1 MEEKTIFHVHS
12 YRGKHASQE
21 QEEEYIKKAIELGA
35 TKIVFTDHAPFPGN
49 PFLKRM
55 SIKELPEYVTVLQGL
70 KEKYV
75 GILEIKI
82 GLEIEFVPTYREYYQ
97 ALLNKWDM
105 DILLLGEHFSL
116 LPDGRY
122 TFEMSEKN
130 LEARAL
136 ANGMIAGMET
146 GLFQVV
152 AHPDQIFRRMKK
164 WNAEMDAISKEIK
177 ECAASTGV
185 LLEKNIGNMLER
197 KKRVYRKEF
206 WEELPDKLQIIYG
219 VDAHSVT
226 EMEENFCAQKKMSS
240 H

>member
-12 YRGKHASQE
+12 YRCKHASRE

-49 PFLKRM
+49 PFLNRM

-97 ALLNKWDM
+97 ALLDKWDM

-122 TFEMSEKN
+122 TFEMSEKKSGS
-130 LEARAL
+130 ES
-136 ANGMIAGMET
+136 
-146 GLFQVV
+146 
-152 AHPDQIFRRMKK
+152 
-164 WNAEMDAISKEIK
+164 ISKWDDCWYGNGTISGSSASGSDFSAYEK
-177 ECAASTGV
+177 VEC
-185 LLEKNIGNMLER
+185 GN
-197 KKRVYRKEF
+197 
-206 WEELPDKLQIIYG
+206 G
-219 VDAHSVT
+219 C
-226 EMEENFCAQKKMSS
+226 NF
-240 H
+240 